1 MQLGSILLKRAELV
15 GEFTISQT
23 VCQFKLKGSKE
34 NQRIKSVKCPY
45 KFGVQKHFFLTEKK
59 KFKICTEHSRK
70 IIERQ
75 FTNLQ
80 LGVNN
85 LSRDFSKGTNLA
97 SFFPPFENLY

>member
-15 GEFTISQT
+15 GQFTISQT

-59 KFKICTEHSRK
+59 KLKFALNTHVK
-70 IIERQ
+70 
-75 FTNLQ
+75 LQ
-80 LGVNN
+80 KDSLQIYN
-85 LSRDFSKGTNLA
+85 
-97 SFFPPFENLY
+97 